1 MDSDRRAKALK
12 RLVVMMRIANDERSP
27 EGERGAA
34 RAAADRIAERYKF
47 PASELRA
54 EIERDLCA
62 QDPARARRRASE
74 PFGRPPP
81 QQKPDFAGATGAMFR
96 DATGNVFVARP
107 GDAFA
112 AMGMSMPRNG
122 RSSRGRIE
130 FTEEGATIIFE

>member
-47 PASELRA
+47 PAGELRA

-81 QQKPDFAGATGAMFR
+81 QQKPDF
-96 DATGNVFVARP
+96 VARP
-107 GDAFA
+107 GDVFA
-112 AMGMSMPRNG
+112 AMGVSMPRNG
-122 RSSRGRIE
+122 RSSRGRVE
-130 FTEEGATIIFE
+130 FTEEGLTIIFE